1 MTIKILVFGQISDI
15 IPQKEMN
22 FSNIKTTEELNRELI
37 RLYPDLAQINYS
49 LALNKKI
56 VNQAVPL
63 NEHDTVALLPAF
75 SGG

>member
-1 MTIKILVFGQISDI
+1 MTIKVLVFGQISDI

-22 FSNIKTTEELNRELI
+22 FSSIKNTEELNKELI
-37 RLYPDLAQINYS
+37 RLYPELVNINYS
-49 LALNKKI
+49 MALNKKI
-56 VNQAVPL
+56 INQSVPL